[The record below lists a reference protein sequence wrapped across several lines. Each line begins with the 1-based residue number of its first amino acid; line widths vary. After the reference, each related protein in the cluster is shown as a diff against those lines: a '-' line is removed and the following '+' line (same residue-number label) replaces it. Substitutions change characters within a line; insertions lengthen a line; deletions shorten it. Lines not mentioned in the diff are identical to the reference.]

1 MKKLFLFLT
10 LLLTVVALPSCNDD
24 DADDNDA
31 PLTSSLI
38 GSWRLEENTKDFML
52 TQFFNF
58 KTGSTFSYNYE
69 STDMKLAKMRAWSVN
84 GSWNVRK
91 GVLQLS
97 YDISTFRSEG
107 FSQSEEKALLES
119 LRNNND
125 VLSEMNKNGR
135 PYGNTIEFKTI
146 DNKTVL
152 ILTGINGYFIRVGN

>member
-1 MKKLFLFLT
+1 MKKFFLFLT

>member
-1 MKKLFLFLT
+1 MKKFFLFLT

-107 FSQSEEKALLES
+107 FTQSEEKALLES

-152 ILTGINGYFIRVGN
+152 ILTGIKHT

>member
-1 MKKLFLFLT
+1 MKKFFLFLT

-107 FSQSEEKALLES
+107 FTQSEEKALLES

>member
-1 MKKLFLFLT
+1 MKKFFLFLT

-24 DADDNDA
+24 GADDNDA

>member
-1 MKKLFLFLT
+1 MKKIFLFLT

-107 FSQSEEKALLES
+107 FTQSEEKALLES

-152 ILTGINGYFIRVGN
+152 ILTGINGYFLRVGN

>member
-1 MKKLFLFLT
+1 MKKFFLFLT

-107 FSQSEEKALLES
+107 FTQSEEKALLES

-152 ILTGINGYFIRVGN
+152 ILTGINGYFLRVGN

>member
-1 MKKLFLFLT
+1 MKKFFLFLT

-152 ILTGINGYFIRVGN
+152 ILTGINGYFMRVGN